1 MASGPSTATTHV
13 PPFAKPLAPYIKSR
27 QEALRVRQILTASLS
42 SHITFAEEDSD
53 RPYPHA
59 ESHLSLCAPHHVA
72 SDVKRSQSEFTGLR
86 GEYLEALRANVAA
99 RKEYQSVSE
108 DVTTKTNTRR
118 KAKTD
123 TVASSSDSAAA
134 GIQGYLQL
142 LRDRRRHAK
151 LEVFQRYLQE
161 LQTKQ
166 GVEPDHFDKTEQQNE
181 QLRQIVDIQDGVQ
194 SSSGSG
200 VEGLVH
206 KLERAVIRARAQLNR
221 EKQLFEELKS
231 KHDVKDKQPDG
242 EAKVQALK
250 RTRDSL
256 VLWVEEKLM
265 SVGSHDEAP
274 VEDLSPEE
282 IEHAANLLEER
293 KVQISQQYMAYTEA
307 RRALL
312 ESAAKACQPVAI
324 GPTKPQRSSPD
335 GEKSAPGDLPT
346 LESMD
351 VLSFAS
357 EILLPLSKSQRALAL
372 QKSYLSSMLSKEKS
386 TALRI
391 LNRLQDESHLL
402 PEYPIPARQPRFKH
416 RNSTGPRDQ
425 TPPDE
430 ISTLSEAWAFA
441 SGAARDQEQ
450 EYVSQKVVE
459 GGETL
464 HEALQT
470 LEEVCDTLNQDLE
483 EVFPDGQ
490 EKPNSGPNKPPRR
503 LWNGLNGQ
511 IGLAD

>member
-1 MASGPSTATTHV
+1 MASEPSTATTHI
-13 PPFAKPLAPYIKSR
+13 PSFAKQLAPYIKSR
-27 QEALRVRQILTASLS
+27 QEALRVRQVLTSYLS

-59 ESHLSLCAPHHVA
+59 ESHLSLCAPHCVV
-72 SDVKRSQSEFTGLR
+72 SDVKQAQSEFTGLR
-86 GEYLEALRANVAA
+86 KEYLEALQANVAA

-108 DVTTKTNTRR
+108 DVTAKTNSRR

-123 TVASSSDSAAA
+123 TAASTSDPAA
-134 GIQGYLQL
+134 GLQGYLLL

-151 LEVFQRYLQE
+151 LQVFQRYLQE

-166 GVEPDHFDKTEQQNE
+166 GVEPDHFDKTEEQN
-181 QLRQIVDIQDGVQ
+181 QHLQQIVDIQDGGQ
-194 SSSGSG
+194 STSGNG

-221 EKQLFEELKS
+221 EKQLFEEFKS
-231 KHDVKDKQPDG
+231 KHDAKDKQPDG
-242 EAKVQALK
+242 AAKVQALK

-265 SVGSHDEAP
+265 SVGAHDEAP

-293 KVQISQQYMAYTEA
+293 KVQIAQQYTAYTEA

-324 GPTKPQRSSPD
+324 GPIKPQRSSPD
-335 GEKSAPGDLPT
+335 NEKSTSGDLST
-346 LESMD
+346 LESVD

-357 EILLPLSKSQRALAL
+357 ELLLPLSKSQRALAL
-372 QKSYLSSMLSKEKS
+372 QKSYLSGMLSKEKS
-386 TALRI
+386 TTLRI
-391 LNRLQDESHLL
+391 LHRLHDESHLL

-416 RNSTGPRDQ
+416 RNSIGLRDQ

-430 ISTLSEAWAFA
+430 ITTLSEAWAFA
-441 SGAARDQEQ
+441 SGAAREQEQ
-450 EYVSQKVVE
+450 EYVAQKVVE

-470 LEEVCDTLNQDLE
+470 LEDVCDTLNQDLQ

-490 EKPNSGPNKPPRR
+490 EKPNSGLDKQHRK

-511 IGLAD
+511 IGLAE